1 MKKRVLSLFMVLV
14 LCLTLLPTAAFAE
27 GEDMSL
33 SSGETGGEGGGAAQQ
48 QHKNGENAYDAFHGK
63 VLLKF
68 FTACPAVISIEA
80 SVRVQNMTIAGTM
93 VFLLPVTSF
102 VFPSRS
108 AADSPLKYAP
118 RFLWRTS

>member
-1 MKKRVLSLFMVLV
+1 MNPMMLTMRFMGKSSL
-14 LCLTLLPTAAFAE
+14 
-27 GEDMSL
+27 
-33 SSGETGGEGGGAAQQ
+33 
-48 QHKNGENAYDAFHGK
+48 N
-63 VLLKF
+63 F

-118 RFLWRTS
+118 RFLWRTSEEAVFHTGYAHYIFTTNSCQ